1 MIAFHY
7 ADVTF
12 RIKEATKHKTWLE
25 GIPNQYSKTIQQID
39 IIFCSDEYLLQM
51 NNDHLQHDYYTDI
64 ITFDLADKGSQELVG
79 ELYISTDRVRDNA
92 KQLNTPIASE
102 LRRVMA
108 HGLLH
113 LCGLADKTEAQIAQM
128 RKAEEAAL
136 VRF

>member
-12 RIKEATKHKTWLE
+12 RIKDTTKHKSWLE
-25 GIPNQYSKTIQQID
+25 AIPPLYKKSIQQID
-39 IIFCSDEYLLQM
+39 VIFCSDEYLLQM

-64 ITFDLADKGSQELVG
+64 ITFDLADSGSQELVG
-79 ELYISTDRVRDNA
+79 ELYISIDRVRENA
-92 KQLNTPIASE
+92 KLVNTPLASE

-128 RKAEEAAL
+128 RKAEEAAIISY
-136 VRF
+136 